1 MSWYTMRIVKHTK
14 GKRSYYSLQHS
25 FRQDGKRVTR
35 ERYIGRSVPKDL
47 SKLEQ
52 ELAREQRAAL
62 SEKLERI
69 RAQFQ
74 KGGRAL
80 PASAKE
86 RELEEIAI
94 AFTYNTNAIEGSTIT
109 LPETRSIIAD
119 KVAPN

>member
-14 GKRSYYSLQHS
+14 GKRSYYYLQHS

-47 SKLEQ
+47 SK
-52 ELAREQRAAL
+52 REH
-62 SEKLERI
+62 
-69 RAQFQ
+69 
-74 KGGRAL
+74 
-80 PASAKE
+80 
-86 RELEEIAI
+86 EEIAI

-119 KVAPN
+119 KVAPAKPLTDVKETEAH